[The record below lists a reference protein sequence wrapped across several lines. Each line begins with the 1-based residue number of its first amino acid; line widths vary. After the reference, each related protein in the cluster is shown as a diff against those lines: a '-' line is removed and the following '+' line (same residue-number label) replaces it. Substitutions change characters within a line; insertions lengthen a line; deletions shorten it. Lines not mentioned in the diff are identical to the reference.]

1 MIYRF
6 AAVLL
11 PVLAFAPTVVKS
23 TAQAPS
29 QTPAPRFP
37 SRTELIR
44 EIDVNENALQAAQSA
59 HAAKFDIAKI
69 YDNLGALYVDAALYL
84 KSEDAMQHAIALLQ
98 DGPADRLADEI
109 SHLAMLHNMMGDS
122 GKAEKEQVRAIQIR
136 KTIPD
141 PIALTLARSDLA
153 GIYIKQHKYNKAI
166 GPERQQA
173 VQTLAAASTTD
184 PAQLIAAQQRLAL
197 ALCGLHQ
204 CDQAVQVFR
213 EAADLASRSYGP
225 ESLTVGITTY
235 LLGYFYWKDGNMDAA
250 ADAMR
255 RGTARMRM
263 DMGWGHAIYLNAM
276 AQYAKFLRERGMTEA
291 ASAAQR
297 EVRKATVTVDVRTL
311 TARSE
316 E

>member
-1 MIYRF
+1 MNYRF

-11 PVLAFAPTVVKS
+11 PVLALASTVVKT

-59 HAAKFDIAKI
+59 HAAKPDLAKI

-84 KSEDAMQHAIALLQ
+84 KSEDAMQHAIALLEN
-98 DGPADRLADEI
+98 GPPDRLAEEI
-109 SHLAMLHNMMGDS
+109 SRLAMLHNMMGDS
-122 GKAEKEQVRAIQIR
+122 GKAEKEQLRAIQIR
-136 KTIPD
+136 ETLPD
-141 PIALTLARSDLA
+141 PIALTLARSALA
-153 GIYIKQHKYNKAI
+153 GVYIKQHKYNKAL
-166 GPERQQA
+166 GPAQQA
-173 VQTLAAASTTD
+173 VEVLSAAPARD

-204 CDQAVQVFR
+204 CDRAVQVFR
-213 EAADLASRSYGP
+213 EAADLASRSYGSD
-225 ESLTVGITTY
+225 SLTAGITNY

-250 ADAMR
+250 ADAMQ
-255 RGTARMRM
+255 RGTSRMRI

-276 AQYAKFLRERGMTEA
+276 AEYAKFLRERGDLEA

-297 EVRKATVTVDVRTL
+297 EVRKATSTVDIRTL